1 MATTDPAKRQ
11 TKKPTHRRNDSGEL
25 DVFEAARY
33 FSGGA
38 DSAHFVT
45 SVGVQRGVKEE
56 QRPAWGG
63 GRKSLDVHMQ
73 TPLPSESQ
81 GVLKSAKEKKSRQPS
96 SPGSRLAS
104 FLNSLFSQT
113 SSKKKSKS
121 KSQSVKD
128 DEESPG
134 GRRKRR
140 SSISHVQGIG
150 SRTDSNKSIYSS
162 SNSGFRTPPAYSHT
176 PTKIYKDPF
185 VTSDQKRI
193 GSLSAPKQENGGLVE
208 KKNLGSVC
216 LDDTFKFS
224 DEFPEKKKIF
234 GNGVLDKDRTTIWNG
249 LLEKDRS
256 WVEGFSIKEKDL
268 RRIGEVD
275 DGFESDSSSDLFEL
289 QNYDLGL
296 YSSGLPVYETTHMER
311 INRGA
316 PIANAT

>member
-1 MATTDPAKRQ
+1 MGGGK
-11 TKKPTHRRNDSGEL
+11 
-25 DVFEAARY
+25 
-33 FSGGA
+33 GGA
-38 DSAHFVT
+38 ASAMFKGLEAEQMVT
-45 SVGVQRGVKEE
+45 NPYIHPPTLVLGHPLLTLTLRQRFIK
-56 QRPAWGG
+56 
-63 GRKSLDVHMQ
+63 
-73 TPLPSESQ
+73 T
-81 GVLKSAKEKKSRQPS
+81 PS
-96 SPGSRLAS
+96 SLR
-104 FLNSLFSQT
+104 
-113 SSKKKSKS
+113 
-121 KSQSVKD
+121 
-128 DEESPG
+128 
-134 GRRKRR
+134 
-140 SSISHVQGIG
+140 I
-150 SRTDSNKSIYSS
+150 
-162 SNSGFRTPPAYSHT
+162 
-176 PTKIYKDPF
+176 
-185 VTSDQKRI
+185 DQKRI
-193 GSLSAPKQENGGLVE
+193 GSLSVPKQENGGLVE

-234 GNGVLDKDRTTIWNG
+234 GDGVLDKDRTTIWNG